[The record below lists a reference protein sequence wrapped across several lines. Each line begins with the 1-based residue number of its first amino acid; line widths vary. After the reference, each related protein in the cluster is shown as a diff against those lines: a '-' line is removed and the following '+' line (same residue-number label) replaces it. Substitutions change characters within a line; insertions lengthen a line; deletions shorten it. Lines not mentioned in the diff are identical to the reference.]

1 MRVQKYVLDTNVFIE
16 AFRDPAANAELQ
28 RFHLL
33 FAPFEY
39 MSAVVAQELI
49 AGARNTSDRR
59 KLERHVLAVYA
70 RRDRFVTPSARTW
83 EKSGA
88 ILADLVRREGLELR
102 RVSKAFGND
111 ILIAVSCREAGCI
124 LVTDNTRDFERIA
137 RVSNFRFVEPFP
149 AR

>member
-1 MRVQKYVLDTNVFIE
+1 MQKYVLDTNIFIE

-49 AGARNTSDRR
+49 AGTRGTSDRR

-70 RRDRFVTPSARTW
+70 RRGRVVTPSQRAW
-83 EKSGA
+83 ERSGA
-88 ILADLVRREGLELR
+88 ILADLVRREGW
-102 RVSKAFGND
+102 
-111 ILIAVSCREAGCI
+111 SCNASPKRSATI
-124 LVTDNTRDFERIA
+124 
-137 RVSNFRFVEPFP
+137 S
-149 AR
+149 

>member
-1 MRVQKYVLDTNVFIE
+1 MLDTNVFIE

-39 MSAVVAQELI
+39 MSVVVAQELV
-49 AGARNTSDRR
+49 AGTGGRADRR

-70 RRDRFVTPSARTW
+70 RRGRVVTPSQRAWT
-83 EKSGA
+83 KSGA
-88 ILADLVRREGLELR
+88 ILADLVRREGLDLQ

-137 RVSNFRFVEPFP
+137 RVSSFRFIEPFP
-149 AR
+149 RP

>member
-1 MRVQKYVLDTNVFIE
+1 VPKYVLDTNIFVA
-16 AFRDPAANAELQ
+16 AFRHPAANAELQ

-39 MSAVVAQELI
+39 MSAVVAQELV
-49 AGARNTSDRR
+49 AGTRSASDRR

-70 RRDRFVTPSARTW
+70 RRGRVVTPSQRVW
-83 EKSGA
+83 EKSGV
-88 ILADLVRREGLELR
+88 ILADLVRREGLELQ

-111 ILIAVSCREAGCI
+111 ILIAASCREAGCV

-137 RVSNFRFVEPFP
+137 RVSSFRFVEPFP

>member
-1 MRVQKYVLDTNVFIE
+1 VQKYVLDTNIFIE

-49 AGARNTSDRR
+49 AGTHRTSDRR
-59 KLERHVLAVYA
+59 KLERHVLAAY
-70 RRDRFVTPSARTW
+70 RRRGRVITPSRRVW
-83 EKSGA
+83 EESGA
-88 ILADLVRREGLELR
+88 ILADLERRQGLELQ

-111 ILIAVSCREAGCI
+111 ILIAVSCREAGCV

-137 RVSNFRFVEPFP
+137 RVSSFRFVEPFP
-149 AR
+149 RR

>member
-1 MRVQKYVLDTNVFIE
+1 MQKYVLDTNIFIE
-16 AFRDPAANAELQ
+16 AFRNPAANAELQ

-49 AGARNTSDRR
+49 AGTRSAADRR
-59 KLERHVLAVYA
+59 KLERHVLAVFA
-70 RRDRFVTPSARTW
+70 RRGRVVTPSQHAW
-83 EKSGA
+83 ERSGA
-88 ILADLVRREGLELR
+88 ILAELVRREGLELQ
-102 RVSKAFGND
+102 RVGKAFGND

-137 RVSNFRFVEPFP
+137 SVSSFRFVEPFP

>member
-1 MRVQKYVLDTNVFIE
+1 VLDTNVFIQ
-16 AFRDPAANAELQ
+16 AFRDPAANTELQ

-39 MSAVVAQELI
+39 MSTVVAQELI
-49 AGARNTSDRR
+49 AGTRATSDQRR
-59 KLERHVLAVYA
+59 LERHVLAPYA
-70 RRDRFVTPSARTW
+70 RRERLVTPSPHAW
-83 EKSGA
+83 EKPGA

-111 ILIAVSCREAGCI
+111 ILIAVSCREAGCV

-137 RVSNFRFVEPFP
+137 RVSNFRFVESFP
-149 AR
+149 AL

>member
-1 MRVQKYVLDTNVFIE
+1 MPRYVLDTNVFID

-28 RFHLL
+28 RFHLR

-39 MSAVVAQELI
+39 MSAVVMQELV
-49 AGARNTSDRR
+49 AGSGSTTDRR
-59 KLERHVLAVYA
+59 RLERHVLAVYA
-70 RRDRFVTPSARTW
+70 RRGRVVTPSQRAW
-83 EKSGA
+83 ERSGA

-111 ILIAVSCREAGCI
+111 ILIAVSCGEAGCV

-137 RVSNFRFVEPFP
+137 RVSTFRFVEPFP
-149 AR
+149 GR